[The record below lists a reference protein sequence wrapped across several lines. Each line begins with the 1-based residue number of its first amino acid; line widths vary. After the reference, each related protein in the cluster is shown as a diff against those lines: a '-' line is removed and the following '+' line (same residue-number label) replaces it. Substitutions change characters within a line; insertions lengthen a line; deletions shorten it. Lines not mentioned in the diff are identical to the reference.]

1 MVEVA
6 QLFGHLDKL
15 VVTQE
20 PNIVQMEQMSSQ
32 VVADAEQANVELDD
46 ATKKAARAR
55 RTKVWVVVII
65 GLVIVVAVAV
75 VLSIVLTRSNAK

>member
-20 PNIVQMEQMSSQ
+20 PDIVQMEQTSSQ
-32 VVADAEQANVELDD
+32 VVADAEQANVELND

-55 RTKVWVVVII
+55 RNKIRVVVIAF
-65 GLVIVVAVAV
+65 GLVIVVAVV
-75 VLSIVLTRSNAK
+75 VVSIVLTRGNAK